1 MESAVIAD
9 NMELGGAIFLIF
21 FFKQTGGIMWSQ
33 LL

>member
-1 MESAVIAD
+1 MESAVVAD
-9 NMELGGAIFLIF
+9 NVELGGAS